1 MYGTVSNATVRISKL
16 RVTFGEECVFN
27 AQGFIIKYYS
37 ECVWKILWTTSIS
50 ISAPKRE
57 TSILGYS
64 FPRNAL
70 ISPDFTQ
77 IFAPDQDYIFF
88 ARSVYEQYYLRLS
101 IYFATHRIKAGQ
113 LTAGKIK
120 QN

>member
-1 MYGTVSNATVRISKL
+1 MHRTVSNATVRISKML
-16 RVTFGEECVFN
+16 VIFGKECVIN
-27 AQGFIIKYYS
+27 AQWLIIKYYR

-57 TSILGYS
+57 ASVLGYS
-64 FPRNAL
+64 VPRIAL
-70 ISPDFTQ
+70 ISPDFNQ
-77 IFAPDQDYIFF
+77 IFAPDQDYIIF